1 MSDKLRA
8 DILTYMKQ
16 KTAEHQASKFA
27 GRPVELCTWWFKFH
41 IDSDTKTIRR
51 ELEKMEREG
60 LVESDR
66 SQSNNTKWRLA
77 AEEPS
82 HG

>member
-1 MSDKLRA
+1 MSESLREKIIA
-8 DILTYMKQ
+8 YMHQ
-16 KTAEHQASKFA
+16 KEQSTRGEF
-27 GRPVELCTWWFKFH
+27 CTWWFKLH
-41 IDSDTKTIRR
+41 IDSDTKAIRR

-60 LVESDR
+60 LVTSDR
-66 SQSNNTKWRLA
+66 SQSNNTRWRLA